1 MKFQVQ
7 NQKWEKKKCN
17 LTKTLILIYSSQGLN
32 ISIQIP
38 QSDLLTHHIFISKAL
53 NNLALFQWG
62 RKELNILACCIF
74 VVVILNYYL
83 SWKPSRIQDPI
94 WCPFNYTQQWAG
106 KGSNLRYSVLNVAIS
121 FSCYNVKE
129 TMGINNKKQIYFP
142 GLFWISQSR
151 LKYNSQKSTVF
162 PSHRNI
168 LGLSLLVSCRNNL
181 KKLPTETLRSVCCH
195 KLFHTS
201 PHCQSQWQRFYAE
214 FPISLLSSRT
224 SSVKTKESSTQIRQ
238 ITKDLNFKYVKN
250 WCLLEW
256 DNFQL

>member
-1 MKFQVQ
+1 MR
-7 NQKWEKKKCN
+7 EKKCN

-38 QSDLLTHHIFISKAL
+38 QSNLLTHHIFISKAL

-83 SWKPSRIQDPI
+83 SWKPSRIRDPI

-168 LGLSLLVSCRNNL
+168 LGLSCLMQKQLEKASNRNTEISVLSQTISHFTTLPVSMTKVLC
-181 KKLPTETLRSVCCH
+181 
-195 KLFHTS
+195 
-201 PHCQSQWQRFYAE
+201 W
-214 FPISLLSSRT
+214 ISHLSAFI
-224 SSVKTKESSTQIRQ
+224 E
-238 ITKDLNFKYVKN
+238 NFFSKN
-250 WCLLEW
+250 
-256 DNFQL
+256 